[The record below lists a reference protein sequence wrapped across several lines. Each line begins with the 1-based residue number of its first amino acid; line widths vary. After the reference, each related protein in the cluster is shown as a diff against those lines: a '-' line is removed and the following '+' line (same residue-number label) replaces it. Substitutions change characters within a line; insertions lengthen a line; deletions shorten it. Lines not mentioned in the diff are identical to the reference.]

1 MYFSKIWFGL
11 VALAMA
17 CAFALAVLAQ
27 VPSSH
32 TVQREQ
38 AERLEHAQQ
47 SLQLLF
53 KVNARKW
60 MDTAARAA
68 TDRDIVAPL
77 EQAAAAPDIPEAV
90 HQTAQAKLREFNA
103 NLRLQLLW
111 AVDGKG
117 RVVARVGAEETAFK
131 DSVVGLPLVEDALRG
146 YRADDTWAL
155 NGKLYRVVAAPVV
168 GKAGDRYVGA
178 LVLGEEVDQKL
189 AVAIKERLRLD
200 AAFVLRDKL
209 LGSTLASPLLA
220 DIPAL
225 VKKHEATVAKAGWT
239 GVVPMEKGADTFLVA
254 AGPFTGESAEQD
266 AVWAILVRRAPPP
279 GLSATFKEITKE
291 DFKPGR
297 FPWFVVGGSLL
308 LAIVLGLM
316 LMRLEADG
324 PLSRFLAMAKEF
336 GRGDLSKL
344 RDAAF
349 TGKFG
354 AIARNIN
361 TGLEKLVRTAAP
373 LASAGNAPRDLRSLM
388 GPSSSAEAFDDV
400 IPHGSTSMPDLGLI
414 PPSGPILIPPSQPIV
429 DERPPAPMQPL
440 PPLPPPVSVRRPG
453 APPPPPP
460 IPDEAAV
467 LPFGGPP
474 PPSNDVFASAPP
486 LPPPRLT
493 APAPIMPPPSIEAR
507 DHAPTMPFN
516 MSPGAAAM
524 ADDAPT
530 TVSAAPLGGPP
541 GISAPIAMPTPA
553 PTAARPAVAPAG
565 ASPEGDLDA
574 YFHQVFNEFVDMK
587 KACGEPVDA
596 MTYDKFVVKLKDNR
610 QQLVEKYACKAVR
623 FQVYIK
629 DGKAALKATPVK

>member
-11 VALAMA
+11 LALAMA
-17 CAFALAVLAQ
+17 FAFALAVLAQ
-27 VPSSH
+27 VPSTH
-32 TVQREQ
+32 IVQREQ

-77 EQAAAAPDIPEAV
+77 EQASAAPDIPEAV
-90 HQTAQAKLREFNA
+90 HQTAQAKLREFNS

-131 DSVVGLPLVEDALRG
+131 DSVVGFPLVEDALRG

-189 AVAIKERLRLD
+189 ALAIKERLRLD

-220 DIPAL
+220 EIPAL
-225 VKKHEATVAKAGWT
+225 VRKHEATVAKAGWT
-239 GVVPMEKGADTFLVA
+239 GVVPMEKGGDTFLVA

-279 GLSATFKEITKE
+279 GIGATFKEITKE

-297 FPWFVVGGSLL
+297 FPWFMVGGALL
-308 LAIVLGLM
+308 GAIIIGLV
-316 LMRLEADG
+316 LMRVEADG
-324 PLSRFLAMAKEF
+324 PISRFLAMAKEF
-336 GRGDLSKL
+336 GRGDLNKL

-373 LASAGNAPRDLRSLM
+373 LSSSGNAPRDLRSLM
-388 GPSSSAEAFDDV
+388 GTSSSVEALDDV
-400 IPHGSTSMPDLGLI
+400 IPHGSTSMPDLGLL
-414 PPSGPILIPPSQPIV
+414 PPSLPIV
-429 DERPPAPMQPL
+429 DELPPAAMAPP
-440 PPLPPPVSVRRPG
+440 PPLPPPMPARRPM

-474 PPSNDVFASAPP
+474 APSNDVFASAPP
-486 LPPPRLT
+486 LPPPRMT
-493 APAPIMPPPSIEAR
+493 VPAPIMPPPSIEAR

-516 MSPGAAAM
+516 MGPSAAAM

-530 TVSAAPLGGPP
+530 TVSAAPIGGPP
-541 GISAPIAMPTPA
+541 GISAQIVMPAPS
-553 PTAARPAVAPAG
+553 PTAARSAVAPTG

>member
-11 VALAMA
+11 VTLGMA
-17 CAFALAVLAQ
+17 FAFALAVLAQ
-27 VPSSH
+27 VPSTH

-77 EQAAAAPDIPEAV
+77 EQASVAADIPQAV
-90 HQTAQAKLREFNA
+90 HQTAQAKLREFNGD
-103 NLRLQLLW
+103 LKLQLLW

-131 DSVVGLPLVEDALRG
+131 DSVVGFPLVEDALRG
-146 YRADDTWAL
+146 YRVDDTWAL
-155 NGKLYRVVAAPVV
+155 HGKLYRVVAAPVI
-168 GKAGDRYVGA
+168 GKTGDKYVGA

-189 AVAIKERLRLD
+189 AIAIKERLRLD
-200 AAFVLRDKL
+200 AAFILRDKL
-209 LGSTLASPLLA
+209 LGSTLSSPLLA
-220 DIPAL
+220 EIPGL
-225 VKKHEATVAKAGWT
+225 VRKNEATVVKAGWT
-239 GVVPMEKGADTFLVA
+239 GVVPMEKGADAFLVA
-254 AGPFTGESAEQD
+254 AGPFTGAAAEQD

-279 GLSATFKEITKE
+279 GLGATFKVLTKE

-308 LAIVLGLM
+308 LAIIVGLI
-316 LMRLEADG
+316 LMRIEADG
-324 PLSRFLAMAKEF
+324 PISRFLAMAKEF
-336 GRGDLSKL
+336 GRGDLAKL

-349 TGKFG
+349 GGKFG
-354 AIARNIN
+354 AIARNLN

-373 LASAGNAPRDLRSLM
+373 LATMGAAPRDLHSLM
-388 GPSSSAEAFDDV
+388 GTSSSVEALDDV
-400 IPHGSTSMPDLGLI
+400 IPHARASVPDLGLI
-414 PPSGPILIPPSQPIV
+414 PPSAPIV
-429 DERPPAPMQPL
+429 DELPPAAMASL
-440 PPLPPPVSVRRPG
+440 PPLPPPASSRRPG

-467 LPFGGPP
+467 LPFGPP
-474 PPSNDVFASAPP
+474 PAAPADVFASAPP
-486 LPPPRLT
+486 LPPPRAA
-493 APAPIMPPPSIEAR
+493 APPPPSAMPSIEAR
-507 DHAPTMPFN
+507 DHAPTMPYN
-516 MSPGAAAM
+516 LEPGSLTD
-524 ADDAPT
+524 DDAPT
-530 TVSAAPLGGPP
+530 AISHQTFGGPP
-541 GISAPIAMPTPA
+541 GIMSPPGAMAVPA
-553 PTAARPAVAPAG
+553 PTAARPVVAAPPA
-565 ASPEGDLDA
+565 AAPSPEGDLDA
-574 YFHQVFNEFVDMK
+574 YFHQVFHEFVDMK

-596 MTYDKFVVKLKDNR
+596 MTFDKFVVKLRDNR
-610 QQLVEKYACKAVR
+610 QQLIEKYSCKAVR